1 MLISEIP
8 EINSITV
15 VPSSGDESL
24 VFGSWFLSN
33 LNNQKNQISQVNGG
47 ADSGLLIGTQYHQKY
62 LSNFKENIANNYN
75 PLKIYEDNINDKASC
90 LLSKG
95 KIGARFSGRMEFGAR
110 SLGNR
115 SIICSPYSMIRYQL
129 LMKL

>member
-1 MLISEIP
+1 MSKIFINYRFDAIAGGTQLFFEEEIIKWIKEWVKTKGIYDIGLAGGVFMNVKVNMLISEIP

-62 LSNFKENIANNYN
+62 LSNLCE
-75 PLKIYEDNINDKASC
+75 
-90 LLSKG
+90 
-95 KIGARFSGRMEFGAR
+95 
-110 SLGNR
+110 
-115 SIICSPYSMIRYQL
+115 
-129 LMKL
+129 